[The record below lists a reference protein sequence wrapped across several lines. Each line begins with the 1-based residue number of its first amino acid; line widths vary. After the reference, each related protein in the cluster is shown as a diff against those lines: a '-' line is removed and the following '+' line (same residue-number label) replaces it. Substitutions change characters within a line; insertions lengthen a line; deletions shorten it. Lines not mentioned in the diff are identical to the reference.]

1 VLTDNAQPT
10 TEVAQ
15 NSQTAKHPDSF
26 SSRGQSFRPVK
37 ANPLSVLIAD
47 WQTIYQRD
55 PAARNWLE
63 VLLCYPGLHALWC
76 HRVAHWLHG
85 LGIPFLP
92 RFLSFLSR
100 LFTGIEIHPGA
111 KIGKGLFIDHGMGV
125 VIGET
130 AVVGDYVLIYQ
141 GATLGGT
148 GKEKGKRHPTL
159 GNNVVVGA
167 GAKVLGNIQ
176 IGDNVR
182 IGAGSVVLRDVPS
195 NSTVVGVPGRITR
208 LNGVRADALAHNNLR
223 DVEAEVIR
231 ALFERVKEL
240 EKQVVQL
247 QGQFNL
253 PPMSVDSEKTE
264 SEKCYSNGV
273 IEDFLDGAGI

>member
-1 VLTDNAQPT
+1 VIAETDQPAP
-10 TEVAQ
+10 EVAQ
-15 NSQTAKHPDSF
+15 NSQTAKYPEAP
-26 SSRGQSFRPVK
+26 SRGQSFPPVK
-37 ANPLSVLIAD
+37 ANPFSALIAD
-47 WQTIYQRD
+47 LQAIYQRD

-63 VLLCYPGLHALWC
+63 VLFCYPGLHALWC
-76 HRVAHWLHG
+76 HRLAHFMPAI
-85 LGIPFLP
+85 GIPSLP
-92 RFLSFLSR
+92 RFLSLLSR

-111 KIGKGLFIDHGMGV
+111 KIGKGVFIDHGMGV
-125 VIGET
+125 AIGET
-130 AVVGDYVLIYQ
+130 AIVGDYLLIYQ

-167 GAKVLGNIQ
+167 GVKVLGNIQ
-176 IGDNVR
+176 IGDSVR

-208 LNGVRADALAHNNLR
+208 LNGVRADALEHNNLR

-247 QGQFNL
+247 QGQFNA
-253 PPMSVDSEKTE
+253 PPVPVVSEKTD
-264 SEKCYSNGV
+264 SEKCYSDGV